1 MNEEYD
7 VSFSLEG
14 KEYEGKVT
22 IPDANKNLTE
32 DEKINS
38 VKRHSKGLAKKY
50 SQKDVKNL
58 TVKKRNKAMNRI
70 ISIMIILVL
79 GNINIMFAQ
88 NTSLV
93 VDNQTPGWLS
103 NKIPF
108 KDQESV
114 KNLTV
119 TGYLNG
125 TDIKFIRE
133 LLNNRQLAHLDL
145 SDANIVAGGD
155 AYYSTSEYSYT
166 IDKDNRILKYM
177 FTGKKLNYLSLPKSI
192 EVVTDSKFYTSLDTL
207 VIGGNFKILNP
218 WYVEDNINYLYIREG
233 VDSLAHPEFN
243 SSSIKAKKIHLPTTI
258 NYLPHSIFYGTHK
271 NINVENIK
279 YFENRCVRVYDFG
292 DKTGI
297 IDNDTIIFS
306 KELSFWNANAFKL
319 NDGTTIFL
327 NDGLKRIS
335 LMWKDYRGNYEY
347 DKGALGAKNLIIHT
361 DSKTPVEILYYD
373 KVSSLLNTATVYVP
387 KGCAEIY
394 RKKAPWSNA
403 TILEEKVPVTGIT
416 LDQENISF
424 SNIGASV
431 LLTATVLPTDA
442 DNQKVI
448 WKSSDTN
455 VATVKDGKV
464 TCTGYG
470 TAIITATS
478 EEGEY
483 VATCN
488 VTATKRVV
496 LPSSITLD
504 RKEATIKVGEATTL
518 KANVL
523 PADADD
529 KTIVWSSE
537 NSDIASVTNDG
548 VVTGHKA
555 GTTKIIVTTNANG
568 LKDECIITVLQ
579 PATGIAL
586 DRQEI
591 SFSNIGETV
600 QLTANVLPED
610 ASNKNV
616 SWASSDTKVAIV
628 SNGKVVCTGYGTAV
642 ISAVSEDGGYM
653 ATCIITANK
662 NVILPSSI
670 TLDKSAATINVGESF
685 TLNANVLPDNADNKI
700 IVWNSDDADIASVNN
715 EGEVTGLKAGTTKII
730 AMTQANDLKA
740 ECLITVL
747 QPVTGITLDRNDI
760 YFVEIGES
768 VQLIANVLP
777 EDASNKNVV
786 WTSSNVNVATV
797 NDGVVVCMGY
807 GSAVITASTEDG
819 GYKAICVINATSG
832 IAGINDGNKCN
843 EIKRYDAT
851 GREIKNPVN
860 GLNIIKTQDGRVI
873 KTTVRIK

>member
-1 MNEEYD
+1 M
-7 VSFSLEG
+7 
-14 KEYEGKVT
+14 
-22 IPDANKNLTE
+22 KN
-32 DEKINS
+32 II
-38 VKRHSKGLAKKY
+38 
-50 SQKDVKNL
+50 
-58 TVKKRNKAMNRI
+58 TVMLLMCFTC
-70 ISIMIILVL
+70 IS
-79 GNINIMFAQ
+79 AQ
-88 NTSLV
+88 NTILV
-93 VDNQTPGWLS
+93 IDNQNPGWLS

-125 TDIKFIRE
+125 TDIKFLNE
-133 LLNNRQLAHLDL
+133 LFDRRQLTHLDL
-145 SDANIVAGGD
+145 TDSYIVAGGD
-155 AYYSTSEYSYT
+155 TYYSNYTTKDNELTPHMFYSSSITPKT
-166 IDKDNRILKYM
+166 IDFLA
-177 FTGKKLNYLSLPKSI
+177 TPKSTVK
-192 EVVTDSKFYTSLDTL
+192 EDKFLASNFYVDTL
-207 VIGGNFKILNP
+207 IVGGKSKSFKPRSVYDGFMKVTRL
-218 WYVEDNINYLYIREG
+218 VIREG
-233 VDSLAHPEFN
+233 IESVFGDSN
-243 SSSIKAKKIHLPTTI
+243 GSSSMMAKLKSVDLPTTVKEI
-258 NYLPHSIFYGTHK
+258 GYQAFCGCKDLKEIRLSDNIESIGEMAFSGTEILSFDSLIIPSKLKKLYFNSFPMHR
-271 NINVENIK
+271 IK
-279 YFENRCVRVYDFG
+279 YIKIPIGVEKISN
-292 DKTGI
+292 
-297 IDNDTIIFS
+297 S
-306 KELSFWNANAFKL
+306 KESVYSSGEIITPSMKIEIHTKNPTPIW
-319 NDGTTIFL
+319 
-327 NDGLKRIS
+327 IS
-335 LMWKDYRGNYEY
+335 STDTSDE
-347 DKGALGAKNLIIHT
+347 KNLK
-361 DSKTPVEILYYD
+361 SC
-373 KVSSLLNTATVYVP
+373 TVYVP
-387 KGCAEIY
+387 KGSLEDY
-394 RKKAPWSNA
+394 KNEHYFSNTSRNVWSYA

-424 SNIGASV
+424 SDIGASV
-431 LLTATVLPTDA
+431 QLTATILPTDA

-483 VATCN
+483 IATCN
-488 VTATKRVV
+488 VTATKRIV

-504 RKEATIKVGEATTL
+504 RNEATIKVGEATTL

-568 LKDECIITVLQ
+568 LKDECMLTVLQ
-579 PATGIAL
+579 PATGIVL
-586 DRQEI
+586 DRQNI
-591 SFSNIGETV
+591 SFANIGETV
-600 QLTANVLPED
+600 QLTANVLPEN

-670 TLDKSAATINVGESF
+670 TLDKSNATINVGESF

-715 EGEVTGLKAGTTKII
+715 EGEVTGIKAGTTKII

-786 WTSSNVNVATV
+786 WTSSDANVATV
-797 NDGVVVCMGY
+797 NDGVVVCMGD

-832 IAGINDGNKCN
+832 IAGVNDSKAYT

>member
-1 MNEEYD
+1 
-7 VSFSLEG
+7 
-14 KEYEGKVT
+14 
-22 IPDANKNLTE
+22 
-32 DEKINS
+32 
-38 VKRHSKGLAKKY
+38 
-50 SQKDVKNL
+50 
-58 TVKKRNKAMNRI
+58 
-70 ISIMIILVL
+70 MIILVL

-93 VDNQTPGWLS
+93 VDNQNPGWLS

-119 TGYLNG
+119 TGYING

-133 LLNNRQLAHLDL
+133 LFNNRQLAHLDL

-155 AYYSTSEYSYT
+155 AYYSIQDGTRTYNYT
-166 IDKDNRILKYM
+166 IDKDNSIYKYM
-177 FTGKKLNYLSLPKSI
+177 FTGKKMNYLSLPKSI
-192 EVVTDSKFYTSLDTL
+192 EKVNSEFYTSLDTL
-207 VIGGNFKILNP
+207 VIGGNFKILKSST
-218 WYVEDNINYLYIREG
+218 VSKNINYIYIREG
-233 VDSLAHPEFN
+233 VDSLEK
-243 SSSIKAKKIHLPTTI
+243 SSSWRIEAKKIHLPTTVK
-258 NYLPHSIFYGTHK
+258 YLPGYIFDGTHK
-271 NINVENIK
+271 NINVENIE
-279 YFENRCVRVYDFG
+279 YFENQCVYKYESG
-292 DKTGI
+292 NYAGI

-306 KELSFWNANAFKL
+306 KKLSFWNANAFNL

-327 NDGLKRIS
+327 NDGLKRIN
-335 LMWKDYRGNYEY
+335 LMWKDYRGNYHY

-361 DSKTPVEILYYD
+361 DSKTPVEISYYD

-424 SNIGASV
+424 SDIGASV
-431 LLTATVLPTDA
+431 QLTATILPTDA

-488 VTATKRVV
+488 VTATRKIV

-523 PADADD
+523 PTDADD

-568 LKDECIITVLQ
+568 LKDECMLTVLQ
-579 PATGIAL
+579 PATGIVL
-586 DRQEI
+586 DRQNI
-591 SFSNIGETV
+591 SFANIGETV
-600 QLTANVLPED
+600 QLTANVLPEN

-628 SNGKVVCTGYGTAV
+628 SNGKVVCTGYGTTV

-670 TLDKSAATINVGESF
+670 TLDKSNATINVGESF

-715 EGEVTGLKAGTTKII
+715 EGEVTGIKAGTTKII

-760 YFVEIGES
+760 SFVEIGES
-768 VQLIANVLP
+768 VQLTANVLP

-786 WTSSNVNVATV
+786 WTSSDANVATV
-797 NDGVVVCMGY
+797 NNGVVVCIGY

-832 IAGINDGNKCN
+832 IAGVNDSKAYT

>member
-1 MNEEYD
+1 M
-7 VSFSLEG
+7 
-14 KEYEGKVT
+14 
-22 IPDANKNLTE
+22 
-32 DEKINS
+32 
-38 VKRHSKGLAKKY
+38 AKKY
-50 SQKDVKNL
+50 SQKDVENL
-58 TVKKRNKAMNRI
+58 TVKRNKAMNRI

-93 VDNQTPGWLS
+93 VDNQNPGWLS

-119 TGYLNG
+119 TGYING

-155 AYYSTSEYSYT
+155 PYYSNYT
-166 IDKDNRILKYM
+166 IDKDNSIYQYM
-177 FTGKKLNYLSLPKSI
+177 FTGKKMNYLSLPKSI
-192 EVVTDSKFYTSLDTL
+192 EKVNSEFYTSLDTL
-207 VIGGNFKILNP
+207 VIGGNFKILEP
-218 WYVEDNINYLYIREG
+218 STVSKNINYIYIREG
-233 VDSLAHPEFN
+233 VDSLEHTEYNFSRIN
-243 SSSIKAKKIHLPTTI
+243 AKKIHLPTTI
-258 NYLPHSIFYGTHK
+258 NYLPYSIFYGTHK

-279 YFENRCVRVYDFG
+279 YFENLCVCAGDFA
-292 DKTGI
+292 DKPGI

-306 KELSFWNANAFKL
+306 KKLSFWNANAFNL

-327 NDGLKRIS
+327 NDGLKRIN
-335 LMWKDYRGNYEY
+335 LMWKDYRGNYNY

-424 SNIGASV
+424 SDIGASV
-431 LLTATVLPTDA
+431 QLTATILPTDA

-488 VTATKRVV
+488 VTATRKIV

-568 LKDECIITVLQ
+568 LKDECILTVLQ

-628 SNGKVVCTGYGTAV
+628 SNGNVVCTGYGTAV
-642 ISAVSEDGGYM
+642 ISAITEDGGYM
-653 ATCIITANK
+653 ATC
-662 NVILPSSI
+662 
-670 TLDKSAATINVGESF
+670 
-685 TLNANVLPDNADNKI
+685 
-700 IVWNSDDADIASVNN
+700 
-715 EGEVTGLKAGTTKII
+715 
-730 AMTQANDLKA
+730 
-740 ECLITVL
+740 
-747 QPVTGITLDRNDI
+747 
-760 YFVEIGES
+760 
-768 VQLIANVLP
+768 
-777 EDASNKNVV
+777 
-786 WTSSNVNVATV
+786 
-797 NDGVVVCMGY
+797 
-807 GSAVITASTEDG
+807 
-819 GYKAICVINATSG
+819 VINATSG
-832 IAGINDGNKCN
+832 INGINEDKGYQDA
-843 EIKRYDAT
+843 KRYDAT
-851 GREIKNPVN
+851 GREINNPVN
-860 GLNIIKTQDGRVI
+860 GLNIIKTQDGRII
-873 KTTVRIK
+873 KTNIQ

>member
-1 MNEEYD
+1 
-7 VSFSLEG
+7 
-14 KEYEGKVT
+14 
-22 IPDANKNLTE
+22 
-32 DEKINS
+32 
-38 VKRHSKGLAKKY
+38 
-50 SQKDVKNL
+50 
-58 TVKKRNKAMNRI
+58 
-70 ISIMIILVL
+70 MIILVL

-93 VDNQTPGWLS
+93 VDNQNPGWLS

-125 TDIKFIRE
+125 TDIKFLNE
-133 LLNNRQLAHLDL
+133 LFDRRQLTHLDL
-145 SDANIVAGGD
+145 TDSYIVAGGD
-155 AYYSTSEYSYT
+155 AYYSDYTTKDNELTPHMFYSSSITPKT
-166 IDKDNRILKYM
+166 IDFLA
-177 FTGKKLNYLSLPKSI
+177 TPKST
-192 EVVTDSKFYTSLDTL
+192 VKKDKFLAYNFYVDTL
-207 VIGGNFKILNP
+207 IVGGKSKSFKPSSVYDGYMRVTRL
-218 WYVEDNINYLYIREG
+218 VIREG
-233 VDSLAHPEFN
+233 IESVFGESN
-243 SSSIKAKKIHLPTTI
+243 GSSSKMAKLKSVDLPTTVKEI
-258 NYLPHSIFYGTHK
+258 GYQAFCDCKELKEIKLSDNIESIGELAFYGTEILSFDSLIIPSKLKELYFNSFPMHR
-271 NINVENIK
+271 IK
-279 YFENRCVRVYDFG
+279 YIKIPIGVEKISNSKNSVYSSG
-292 DKTGI
+292 EI
-297 IDNDTIIFS
+297 ITPSMKIEIHTKNPTPIWISSTDTS
-306 KELSFWNANAFKL
+306 DE
-319 NDGTTIFL
+319 
-327 NDGLKRIS
+327 
-335 LMWKDYRGNYEY
+335 
-347 DKGALGAKNLIIHT
+347 KNLK
-361 DSKTPVEILYYD
+361 SC
-373 KVSSLLNTATVYVP
+373 TVYVP
-387 KGCAEIY
+387 KGSLEDY
-394 RKKAPWSNA
+394 KNEHYFSNTSRNVWSYA

-424 SNIGASV
+424 SDIGASV
-431 LLTATVLPTDA
+431 QLTATILPTDA

-483 VATCN
+483 VANCN
-488 VTATKRVV
+488 VTATKRIV

-579 PATGIAL
+579 PATGIVL
-586 DRQEI
+586 DRQNI
-591 SFSNIGETV
+591 SFANIGETV

-642 ISAVSEDGGYM
+642 ISAITEDGGYM
-653 ATCIITANK
+653 ATC
-662 NVILPSSI
+662 
-670 TLDKSAATINVGESF
+670 
-685 TLNANVLPDNADNKI
+685 
-700 IVWNSDDADIASVNN
+700 
-715 EGEVTGLKAGTTKII
+715 
-730 AMTQANDLKA
+730 
-740 ECLITVL
+740 
-747 QPVTGITLDRNDI
+747 
-760 YFVEIGES
+760 
-768 VQLIANVLP
+768 
-777 EDASNKNVV
+777 
-786 WTSSNVNVATV
+786 
-797 NDGVVVCMGY
+797 
-807 GSAVITASTEDG
+807 
-819 GYKAICVINATSG
+819 VINATSG
-832 IAGINDGNKCN
+832 IIDINEDKGIQDA
-843 EIKRYDAT
+843 KRYDAA
-851 GREIKNPVN
+851 GREINNPIN

-873 KTTVRIK
+873 KTNKQ

>member
-1 MNEEYD
+1 
-7 VSFSLEG
+7 
-14 KEYEGKVT
+14 
-22 IPDANKNLTE
+22 
-32 DEKINS
+32 
-38 VKRHSKGLAKKY
+38 
-50 SQKDVKNL
+50 
-58 TVKKRNKAMNRI
+58 
-70 ISIMIILVL
+70 MIILVL

-93 VDNQTPGWLS
+93 VDNQNPGWLS

-133 LLNNRQLAHLDL
+133 LFNNRQLAHLDL

-155 AYYSTSEYSYT
+155 AYYSIQDGTRTYNYT
-166 IDKDNRILKYM
+166 IDKDNSIYKYM
-177 FTGKKLNYLSLPKSI
+177 FTGKKMNYLSLPKSI
-192 EVVTDSKFYTSLDTL
+192 EKVNSGFYTSLDTL
-207 VIGGNFKILNP
+207 VIGGNLRILYSG
-218 WYVEDNINYLYIREG
+218 YVEKNINFLYIREG
-233 VDSLAHPEFN
+233 VDSLN
-243 SSSIKAKKIHLPTTI
+243 LSSSSYINANEIHLPTTVK
-258 NYLPHSIFYGTHK
+258 YLPRYIFYGTHK
-271 NINVENIK
+271 NINVENIE
-279 YFENRCVRVYDFG
+279 YFENQCVYKYESG
-292 DKTGI
+292 NYAGI

-306 KELSFWNANAFKL
+306 KKLSFWNANAFNL

-335 LMWKDYRGNYEY
+335 LMWKDSRGNYHY
-347 DKGALGAKNLIIHT
+347 DEGALGAKNLIIHT

-424 SNIGASV
+424 SDIGASV
-431 LLTATVLPTDA
+431 QLTATILPTDA

-448 WKSSDTN
+448 WKSSDTS

-464 TCTGYG
+464 TCKDYG

-488 VTATKRVV
+488 VTATRKIV

-523 PADADD
+523 PVDADD

-548 VVTGHKA
+548 VVTGMKA

-568 LKDECIITVLQ
+568 LKDECILTVLQ
-579 PATGIAL
+579 PATGITL
-586 DRQEI
+586 DRQDI
-591 SFSNIGETV
+591 SFANIGENV

-642 ISAVSEDGGYM
+642 ISAVTEDGGYM

-670 TLDKSAATINVGESF
+670 TLDKSDATINVGESF

-715 EGEVTGLKAGTTKII
+715 EGEVTGIKVGTTKII

-760 YFVEIGES
+760 SFVEIGES

-786 WTSSNVNVATV
+786 WTSSDTNVATV
-797 NDGVVVCMGY
+797 NNGVVVCMGY

-819 GYKAICVINATSG
+819 GYKAICVINATNG
-832 IAGINDGNKCN
+832 IAGVNDSKAYT

>member
-1 MNEEYD
+1 MNEKYD

-50 SQKDVKNL
+50 SQKDVENL
-58 TVKKRNKAMNRI
+58 TVKKRKKAMNRI

-93 VDNQTPGWLS
+93 VDNQNPGWLS

-119 TGYLNG
+119 TGYING
-125 TDIKFIRE
+125 TDIKFLNE
-133 LLNNRQLAHLDL
+133 LFDRRQLTHLDL
-145 SDANIVAGGD
+145 TDSYIVAGGD
-155 AYYSTSEYSYT
+155 AYYSNYT
-166 IDKDNRILKYM
+166 TKDNELTPRM
-177 FTGKKLNYLSLPKSI
+177 FY
-192 EVVTDSKFYTSLDTL
+192 
-207 VIGGNFKILNP
+207 
-218 WYVEDNINYLYIREG
+218 
-233 VDSLAHPEFN
+233 
-243 SSSIKAKKIHLPTTI
+243 SSSITPKTIDFLATPKSTVKEDKFLASGFYVDTLIVGGKSKSFKPRFVYDGFMRVTRLVMREGIESVFGDSDGSSSMMAKLKSVDLPTTVKEI
-258 NYLPHSIFYGTHK
+258 GYQAFCGCKDLKEIRLSDNIESIGEMAFYGTEILSFDSLIIPSKLKELYFNSFPMHR
-271 NINVENIK
+271 IK
-279 YFENRCVRVYDFG
+279 YIKIPIGVEKISNSKNSVYSSSGEIITPSMKIEIHTENPTPIWICS
-292 DKTGI
+292 
-297 IDNDTIIFS
+297 NDTD
-306 KELSFWNANAFKL
+306 E
-319 NDGTTIFL
+319 
-327 NDGLKRIS
+327 
-335 LMWKDYRGNYEY
+335 
-347 DKGALGAKNLIIHT
+347 KNLK
-361 DSKTPVEILYYD
+361 SC
-373 KVSSLLNTATVYVP
+373 TVYVP
-387 KGCAEIY
+387 KGSLEDY
-394 RKKAPWSNA
+394 KNEHYFSNTSRNVWSYA

-424 SNIGASV
+424 SDIGASV
-431 LLTATVLPTDA
+431 QLTATILPTDA

-448 WKSSDTN
+448 WKSSDTS

-478 EEGEY
+478 EEGGY
-483 VATCN
+483 IATCN
-488 VTATKRVV
+488 VTATKKVV

-548 VVTGHKA
+548 VVTGMKA

-568 LKDECIITVLQ
+568 LKDECILTVLQ
-579 PATGIAL
+579 PATGITL
-586 DRQEI
+586 DRQDI
-591 SFSNIGETV
+591 SFANIGENV

-628 SNGKVVCTGYGTAV
+628 SNGNVVCTGYGTAV
-642 ISAVSEDGGYM
+642 ISAITEDGGYM
-653 ATCIITANK
+653 ATC
-662 NVILPSSI
+662 
-670 TLDKSAATINVGESF
+670 
-685 TLNANVLPDNADNKI
+685 
-700 IVWNSDDADIASVNN
+700 
-715 EGEVTGLKAGTTKII
+715 
-730 AMTQANDLKA
+730 
-740 ECLITVL
+740 
-747 QPVTGITLDRNDI
+747 
-760 YFVEIGES
+760 
-768 VQLIANVLP
+768 
-777 EDASNKNVV
+777 
-786 WTSSNVNVATV
+786 
-797 NDGVVVCMGY
+797 
-807 GSAVITASTEDG
+807 
-819 GYKAICVINATSG
+819 VINATSG
-832 IAGINDGNKCN
+832 IIDINEDKDFQDA
-843 EIKRYDAT
+843 KRYDAA
-851 GREIKNPVN
+851 GREINNPIN

-873 KTTVRIK
+873 KTNKQ

>member
-1 MNEEYD
+1 
-7 VSFSLEG
+7 
-14 KEYEGKVT
+14 
-22 IPDANKNLTE
+22 
-32 DEKINS
+32 
-38 VKRHSKGLAKKY
+38 
-50 SQKDVKNL
+50 
-58 TVKKRNKAMNRI
+58 MNRI

-93 VDNQTPGWLS
+93 VDNQNPGWLS

-133 LLNNRQLAHLDL
+133 LFNNRQLAHLDL

-155 AYYSTSEYSYT
+155 AYYSIQDGSRTYNYT
-166 IDKDNRILKYM
+166 IDKDNSIYKYM
-177 FTGKKLNYLSLPKSI
+177 FTGKKMNYLSLPKSI
-192 EVVTDSKFYTSLDTL
+192 EKVNSGFYTSLDTL
-207 VIGGNFKILNP
+207 VIGGNFKILKP
-218 WYVEDNINYLYIREG
+218 STVSKNINYIYIREG
-233 VDSLAHPEFN
+233 VDSLEHTEYNFSCIN
-243 SSSIKAKKIHLPTTI
+243 AKKIHLPTTI
-258 NYLPHSIFYGTHK
+258 NYLPYSIFYGTHK
-271 NINVENIK
+271 NINVENIN
-279 YFENRCVRVYDFG
+279 YFENLCVRDDINDV
-292 DKTGI
+292 GI

-306 KELSFWNANAFKL
+306 KKLSVWNANAFNL
-319 NDGTTIFL
+319 NEGTTIFL

-335 LMWKDYRGNYEY
+335 LKWKDYRGNYHY

-424 SNIGASV
+424 SDIGASV
-431 LLTATVLPTDA
+431 QLTATILPIDA

-483 VATCN
+483 VAICN
-488 VTATKRVV
+488 VTATRKVV

-568 LKDECIITVLQ
+568 LKDECMLTVLQ

-642 ISAVSEDGGYM
+642 ISAVAEDGGYM

-670 TLDKSAATINVGESF
+670 TLDKSDATINVGESF

-819 GYKAICVINATSG
+819 DYKAICVINATSG
-832 IAGINDGNKCN
+832 IAGVNDSKAYT

>member
-1 MNEEYD
+1 M
-7 VSFSLEG
+7 
-14 KEYEGKVT
+14 KT
-22 IPDANKNLTE
+22 TKN
-32 DEKINS
+32 
-38 VKRHSKGLAKKY
+38 
-50 SQKDVKNL
+50 
-58 TVKKRNKAMNRI
+58 I
-70 ISIMIILVL
+70 ITLLLLMCFTSIL
-79 GNINIMFAQ
+79 AQ
-88 NTSLV
+88 NTTLV
-93 VDNQTPGWLS
+93 VDNQNPGWLS

-155 AYYSTSEYSYT
+155 AYYSTTNVNGTSVYNYK
-166 IDKDNRILKYM
+166 IDKDNSIYEYM
-177 FTGKKLNYLSLPKSI
+177 FTGKKMNYLSLPKSI
-192 EVVTDSKFYTSLDTL
+192 EKVNSGFYTSLDTL
-207 VIGGNFKILNP
+207 VIGENFKILRP
-218 WYVEDNINYLYIREG
+218 STVSKNINYIYIREG
-233 VDSLAHPEFN
+233 VDSLEHTEYNFSCIN
-243 SSSIKAKKIHLPTTI
+243 AKKIHLPTTI
-258 NYLPHSIFYGTHK
+258 NYLPYSIFYGTHK
-271 NINVENIK
+271 NINVENIN
-279 YFENRCVRVYDFG
+279 YFENLCVRDGINDV
-292 DKTGI
+292 GI

-306 KELSFWNANAFKL
+306 KKLSVWNANAFNL
-319 NDGTTIFL
+319 NEGTTIFL

-335 LMWKDYRGNYEY
+335 LMWKDYRGNYHY

-424 SNIGASV
+424 SDIGASV
-431 LLTATVLPTDA
+431 QLTATILPTDA

-448 WKSSDTN
+448 WKSSDTK

-478 EEGEY
+478 EEGGY
-483 VATCN
+483 IATCN
-488 VTATKRVV
+488 VTATKRIV
-496 LPSSITLD
+496 LPSSITLN
-504 RKEATIKVGEATTL
+504 RNEATIKVGETTTL

-523 PADADD
+523 PVDADD

-548 VVTGHKA
+548 VVTGMKA

-568 LKDECIITVLQ
+568 LKDECILTVLQ
-579 PATGIAL
+579 PATGITL
-586 DRQEI
+586 DRLEI
-591 SFSNIGETV
+591 SFANIGETV
-600 QLTANVLPED
+600 QLTANVLPKD

-642 ISAVSEDGGYM
+642 ISAVAEDGGYM

-670 TLDKSAATINVGESF
+670 TLDKSDATINVGESF

-715 EGEVTGLKAGTTKII
+715 EGEVTGIKAGTTKII

-760 YFVEIGES
+760 SFVEIGES

-786 WTSSNVNVATV
+786 WTSSDANVATV
-797 NDGVVVCMGY
+797 NNGIVVCMGY

-832 IAGINDGNKCN
+832 IAGVNDSKAYT

>member
-1 MNEEYD
+1 
-7 VSFSLEG
+7 
-14 KEYEGKVT
+14 
-22 IPDANKNLTE
+22 
-32 DEKINS
+32 
-38 VKRHSKGLAKKY
+38 
-50 SQKDVKNL
+50 
-58 TVKKRNKAMNRI
+58 
-70 ISIMIILVL
+70 MIILVL

-93 VDNQTPGWLS
+93 VDNQNPGWLS

-125 TDIKFIRE
+125 TDIKFLNE
-133 LLNNRQLAHLDL
+133 LFDRRQLTHLDL
-145 SDANIVAGGD
+145 TDSYIVAGGD
-155 AYYSTSEYSYT
+155 AYYSDYTTKDNELTPHMFYSSSITPKT
-166 IDKDNRILKYM
+166 IDFLA
-177 FTGKKLNYLSLPKSI
+177 TPKSTVK
-192 EVVTDSKFYTSLDTL
+192 EDKFLAYNFYVDTL
-207 VIGGNFKILNP
+207 IVGGKSKSFKPSSVYDGYMRVTRL
-218 WYVEDNINYLYIREG
+218 VIREG
-233 VDSLAHPEFN
+233 IESVFGESN
-243 SSSIKAKKIHLPTTI
+243 GSSSKMAKLKSVDLPTTVKEI
-258 NYLPHSIFYGTHK
+258 GYQAFCDCKELKEIRLSDNIESIGELAFYGTEILSFDSLIIPSKLKELYFNSFPMHR
-271 NINVENIK
+271 IK
-279 YFENRCVRVYDFG
+279 YIKIPIGVEKISNSKNSVYSSG
-292 DKTGI
+292 EI
-297 IDNDTIIFS
+297 ITPSMKIEIHTKNPTPIWISSTDTS
-306 KELSFWNANAFKL
+306 DE
-319 NDGTTIFL
+319 
-327 NDGLKRIS
+327 
-335 LMWKDYRGNYEY
+335 
-347 DKGALGAKNLIIHT
+347 KNLK
-361 DSKTPVEILYYD
+361 SC
-373 KVSSLLNTATVYVP
+373 TVYVP
-387 KGCAEIY
+387 KGSLEDY
-394 RKKAPWSNA
+394 KNEHYFSNTSRNVWSYA

-424 SNIGASV
+424 SDIGASV
-431 LLTATVLPTDA
+431 QLTATILPTDA

-483 VATCN
+483 VANCN
-488 VTATKRVV
+488 VTATKRIV

-579 PATGIAL
+579 PATGIVL
-586 DRQEI
+586 DRQNI
-591 SFSNIGETV
+591 SFANIGETV

-642 ISAVSEDGGYM
+642 ISAITEDGGYM
-653 ATCIITANK
+653 ATC
-662 NVILPSSI
+662 
-670 TLDKSAATINVGESF
+670 
-685 TLNANVLPDNADNKI
+685 
-700 IVWNSDDADIASVNN
+700 
-715 EGEVTGLKAGTTKII
+715 
-730 AMTQANDLKA
+730 
-740 ECLITVL
+740 
-747 QPVTGITLDRNDI
+747 
-760 YFVEIGES
+760 
-768 VQLIANVLP
+768 
-777 EDASNKNVV
+777 
-786 WTSSNVNVATV
+786 
-797 NDGVVVCMGY
+797 
-807 GSAVITASTEDG
+807 
-819 GYKAICVINATSG
+819 VINATSG
-832 IAGINDGNKCN
+832 IIDINEDKGIQDA
-843 EIKRYDAT
+843 KRYDAA
-851 GREIKNPVN
+851 GREINNPIN

-873 KTTVRIK
+873 KTNKQ

>member
-1 MNEEYD
+1 M
-7 VSFSLEG
+7 
-14 KEYEGKVT
+14 
-22 IPDANKNLTE
+22 KN
-32 DEKINS
+32 II
-38 VKRHSKGLAKKY
+38 
-50 SQKDVKNL
+50 
-58 TVKKRNKAMNRI
+58 TVMLLMCFTC
-70 ISIMIILVL
+70 IS
-79 GNINIMFAQ
+79 AQ

-93 VDNQTPGWLS
+93 VDNQNPGWLS

-119 TGYLNG
+119 TGYING

-133 LLNNRQLAHLDL
+133 LISNRALTHLDL
-145 SDANIVAGGD
+145 TKANIVAGGED
-155 AYYSTSEYSYT
+155 YFKSYKVKEDNT
-166 IDKDNRILKYM
+166 LYNEMFSGKANGMDYLALPLSITKIEALPNESYRENSFYDK
-177 FTGKKLNYLSLPKSI
+177 
-192 EVVTDSKFYTSLDTL
+192 VDTL
-207 VIGGNFKILNP
+207 IIGGS
-218 WYVEDNINYLYIREG
+218 INMLSKYYIRNHIKYLYIREG
-233 VDSLAHPEFN
+233 VDSIQPYRYRIEQF
-243 SSSIKAKKIHLPTTI
+243 KKIHLPKTLKSLGEYT
-258 NYLPHSIFYGTHK
+258 FY
-271 NINVENIK
+271 
-279 YFENRCVRVYDFG
+279 C
-292 DKTGI
+292 
-297 IDNDTIIFS
+297 DTIDINLDNLYFIGHGAIKGTLVGDTIRFS
-306 KELSFWNANAFKL
+306 KGISTIYTCSFGL
-319 NDGTTIFL
+319 NKGTTLFIPKNVTKIDRSCVSGHHYNHDESFFL
-327 NDGLKRIS
+327 GLKIHLESPTPPLIS
-335 LMWKDYRGNYEY
+335 NSGYWDDFL
-347 DKGALGAKNLIIHT
+347 
-361 DSKTPVEILYYD
+361 
-373 KVSSLLNTATVYVP
+373 SSSTIYVP
-387 KGCAEIY
+387 KGSIDTY
-394 RKKAPWSNA
+394 KKAKYWSYA

-424 SNIGASV
+424 SDIGASV
-431 LLTATVLPTDA
+431 QLTATILPTDA

-488 VTATKRVV
+488 VTATKRIV

-504 RKEATIKVGEATTL
+504 RNEATIKVGEATTL

-548 VVTGHKA
+548 VVTGMKA

-568 LKDECIITVLQ
+568 LKDECILTVLQ
-579 PATGIAL
+579 PATGITL

-591 SFSNIGETV
+591 SFANIGETV

-642 ISAVSEDGGYM
+642 ISAVAEDGGYM

-670 TLDKSAATINVGESF
+670 TLDKSDATINVGESF

-715 EGEVTGLKAGTTKII
+715 EGEVTGIKAGTTKII

-760 YFVEIGES
+760 SFVEIGES

-786 WTSSNVNVATV
+786 WTSSDANVATV
-797 NDGVVVCMGY
+797 NNGVVVCMGY

>member
-1 MNEEYD
+1 MNEKYD

-50 SQKDVKNL
+50 SQKDVENL
-58 TVKKRNKAMNRI
+58 TVKKRKKAMNRI

-93 VDNQTPGWLS
+93 VDNQNPGWLS

-119 TGYLNG
+119 TGYING
-125 TDIKFIRE
+125 TDIKFLNE
-133 LLNNRQLAHLDL
+133 LFDRRQLTHLDL
-145 SDANIVAGGD
+145 TDSYIVAGGD
-155 AYYSTSEYSYT
+155 AYYSNYT
-166 IDKDNRILKYM
+166 TKDNELTPRM
-177 FTGKKLNYLSLPKSI
+177 FY
-192 EVVTDSKFYTSLDTL
+192 
-207 VIGGNFKILNP
+207 
-218 WYVEDNINYLYIREG
+218 
-233 VDSLAHPEFN
+233 
-243 SSSIKAKKIHLPTTI
+243 SSSITPKTIDFLATPKSTVKEDKFLASGFYVDTLIVGGKSKSFKPRFVYDGFMRVTRLVMREGIESVFGDSDGSSSMMAKLKSVDLPTTVKEI
-258 NYLPHSIFYGTHK
+258 GYQAFCGCKDLKEIRLSDNIESIGEMAFYGTEILSFDSLIIPSKLKELYFNSFPMHR
-271 NINVENIK
+271 IK
-279 YFENRCVRVYDFG
+279 YIKIPIGVEKISNSKNSVYSSGEIITPSMKIEIHTENP
-292 DKTGI
+292 TPI
-297 IDNDTIIFS
+297 WISSNDTD
-306 KELSFWNANAFKL
+306 E
-319 NDGTTIFL
+319 
-327 NDGLKRIS
+327 
-335 LMWKDYRGNYEY
+335 
-347 DKGALGAKNLIIHT
+347 KNLK
-361 DSKTPVEILYYD
+361 SC
-373 KVSSLLNTATVYVP
+373 TVYVP
-387 KGCAEIY
+387 KGSLEDY
-394 RKKAPWSNA
+394 KNEHYFSNTSRNVWSYA

-424 SNIGASV
+424 SDIGASV
-431 LLTATVLPTDA
+431 QLTATILPTDA

-448 WKSSDTN
+448 WKSSDTS

-478 EEGEY
+478 EEGGY
-483 VATCN
+483 IATCN
-488 VTATKRVV
+488 VTATKKVV

-548 VVTGHKA
+548 VVTGMKA

-568 LKDECIITVLQ
+568 LKDECILTVLQ
-579 PATGIAL
+579 PATGITL
-586 DRQEI
+586 DRQDI
-591 SFSNIGETV
+591 SFANIGENV

-628 SNGKVVCTGYGTAV
+628 SNGNVVCTGYGTAV
-642 ISAVSEDGGYM
+642 ISAITEDGGYM
-653 ATCIITANK
+653 ATC
-662 NVILPSSI
+662 
-670 TLDKSAATINVGESF
+670 
-685 TLNANVLPDNADNKI
+685 
-700 IVWNSDDADIASVNN
+700 
-715 EGEVTGLKAGTTKII
+715 
-730 AMTQANDLKA
+730 
-740 ECLITVL
+740 
-747 QPVTGITLDRNDI
+747 
-760 YFVEIGES
+760 
-768 VQLIANVLP
+768 
-777 EDASNKNVV
+777 
-786 WTSSNVNVATV
+786 
-797 NDGVVVCMGY
+797 
-807 GSAVITASTEDG
+807 
-819 GYKAICVINATSG
+819 VINATSG
-832 IAGINDGNKCN
+832 IIDINEDKDFQVS
-843 EIKRYDAT
+843 KRYDAA
-851 GREIKNPVN
+851 GREINNPIN

-873 KTTVRIK
+873 KTNKQ

>member
-1 MNEEYD
+1 MNEKYD

-50 SQKDVKNL
+50 SQKDVENL
-58 TVKKRNKAMNRI
+58 TVKKRKKAMNRI

-93 VDNQTPGWLS
+93 VDNQNPGWLS

-119 TGYLNG
+119 TGYING
-125 TDIKFIRE
+125 TDIKFLNE
-133 LLNNRQLAHLDL
+133 LFDRRQLTHLDL
-145 SDANIVAGGD
+145 TDSYIVAGGD
-155 AYYSTSEYSYT
+155 AYYSNYT
-166 IDKDNRILKYM
+166 TKDNELTPRM
-177 FTGKKLNYLSLPKSI
+177 FY
-192 EVVTDSKFYTSLDTL
+192 
-207 VIGGNFKILNP
+207 
-218 WYVEDNINYLYIREG
+218 
-233 VDSLAHPEFN
+233 
-243 SSSIKAKKIHLPTTI
+243 SSSITPKTIDFLATPKSTVKEDKFLASGFYVDTLIVGGKSKSFKPRFVYDGFMRVTRLVMREGIESVFGDSDGSSSMMAKLKSVDLPTTVKEI
-258 NYLPHSIFYGTHK
+258 GYQAFCGCKDLKEIRLSDNIESIGEMAFYGTEILSFDSLIIPSKLKELYFNSFPMHR
-271 NINVENIK
+271 IK
-279 YFENRCVRVYDFG
+279 YIKIPIGVEKISNSKNSVYSSGEIITPSMKIEIHTENP
-292 DKTGI
+292 TPI
-297 IDNDTIIFS
+297 WISSNDTD
-306 KELSFWNANAFKL
+306 E
-319 NDGTTIFL
+319 
-327 NDGLKRIS
+327 
-335 LMWKDYRGNYEY
+335 
-347 DKGALGAKNLIIHT
+347 KNLK
-361 DSKTPVEILYYD
+361 SC
-373 KVSSLLNTATVYVP
+373 TVYVP
-387 KGCAEIY
+387 KGSLEDY
-394 RKKAPWSNA
+394 KNEHYFSNTSRNVWSYA

-424 SNIGASV
+424 SDIGASV
-431 LLTATVLPTDA
+431 QLTATILPTDA

-448 WKSSDTN
+448 WKSSDTS

-478 EEGEY
+478 EEGGY
-483 VATCN
+483 IATCN
-488 VTATKRVV
+488 VTATKKVV

-548 VVTGHKA
+548 VVTGMKA

-568 LKDECIITVLQ
+568 LKDECILTVLQ
-579 PATGIAL
+579 PATGITL
-586 DRQEI
+586 DRQDI
-591 SFSNIGETV
+591 SFANIGENV

-628 SNGKVVCTGYGTAV
+628 SNGNVVCTGYGTAV
-642 ISAVSEDGGYM
+642 ISAITEDGGYM
-653 ATCIITANK
+653 ATC
-662 NVILPSSI
+662 
-670 TLDKSAATINVGESF
+670 
-685 TLNANVLPDNADNKI
+685 
-700 IVWNSDDADIASVNN
+700 
-715 EGEVTGLKAGTTKII
+715 
-730 AMTQANDLKA
+730 
-740 ECLITVL
+740 
-747 QPVTGITLDRNDI
+747 
-760 YFVEIGES
+760 
-768 VQLIANVLP
+768 
-777 EDASNKNVV
+777 
-786 WTSSNVNVATV
+786 
-797 NDGVVVCMGY
+797 
-807 GSAVITASTEDG
+807 
-819 GYKAICVINATSG
+819 VINATSG
-832 IAGINDGNKCN
+832 IIDINEDKDFQDA
-843 EIKRYDAT
+843 KRYDAA
-851 GREIKNPVN
+851 GREINNPIN

-873 KTTVRIK
+873 KTNKQ